1 MTAARKLLMNPPA
14 AGGFTPADLTSL
26 VAWYDMSDA
35 STITSS
41 SGAVSQVDDKSG
53 QGNHVTQA
61 TAANKPTTGTVT
73 LNGLNVLAFDGN
85 DWLNRAVIPISRTS
99 FFIYAVARTESNS
112 AQRVYMSMGSNT
124 HVALSHKTQA
134 AQWGFLIGGV
144 AWVETSGVP
153 LDTWYRQRLSRSGG
167 TITNYKNGTAFQT
180 STSNPR
186 EASGSFWLGGDSQGK
201 QTVDIAEVVV
211 CGVDQSAGD
220 AADLESFM
228 STKWGI

>member
-1 MTAARKLLMNPPA
+1 MTAASKLLMNPPA

-73 LNGLNVLAFDGN
+73 LNGLNVLAFDGS
-85 DWLNRAVIPISRTS
+85 DWLSRAAIPLSTSS
-99 FFIYAVARTESNS
+99 FFIYAVARTELNS
-112 AQRVYMSMGSNT
+112 VRRVYMSPGNNSYVAPTHKGSS
-124 HVALSHKTQA
+124 AGF
-134 AQWGFLIGGV
+134 GFLIGGIK
-144 AWVETSGVP
+144 WVEMSGVP
-153 LDTWYRQRLSRSGG
+153 LDTWYRQRLSRSSG
-167 TITNYKNGTAFQT
+167 TITNYKNGTAVQT
-180 STSNPR
+180 STTTPL
-186 EASGSFWLGGDSQGK
+186 ALSGSFWLGGDNAAK
-201 QTVDIAEVVV
+201 QRCDLAEVVV
-211 CGVDQSAGD
+211 CNADQSAGD
-220 AADLESFM
+220 AANLESFM

>member
-1 MTAARKLLMNPPA
+1 MTAASKLLMNPPA

-53 QGNHVTQA
+53 QGNHVTQ
-61 TAANKPTTGTVT
+61 TSSDHKPTTGTVT

-85 DWLNRAVIPISRTS
+85 AWLSRAVIPISTSS
-99 FFIYAVARTESNS
+99 FFVYAVARTELNS
-112 AQRVYMSMGSNT
+112 SQRVYVSLGSNN
-124 HVALSHKTQA
+124 HVAPSHKTQGA
-134 AQWGFLIGGV
+134 GWGFLIGGEI
-144 AWVETSGVP
+144 WIRTSGIP
-153 LDTWYRQRLSRSGG
+153 LDTWYRQRLSASGG

-180 STSNPR
+180 STRTPR
-186 EASGSFWLGGDSQGK
+186 TASGLFWLGGDSQGK